1 MVWNVHLLRY
11 LWEVREE
18 LPGNRRQKKQILS
31 RVESSVQDFVI
42 ENPHVDYATITQRFG
57 TPQQIAASYIEEMS
71 TPELT
76 QQLRIR
82 KTIVRIVAVDCVGAC
97 FAVGWCGFNC
107 TDKTHKGHGRVSYC
121 WGSRSYKQNRLSG
134 GKVI

>member
-1 MVWNVHLLRY
+1 MVLNVHLLRY

-31 RVESSVQDFVI
+31 RVESSVRDFVI

-57 TPQQIAASYIEEMS
+57 TPQQIAASYMEEMS

-82 KTIVRIVAVDCVGAC
+82 KTIVRIVAATALVLVLLWAGVVVTALIRHVKAMNGYLIVGEAE
-97 FAVGWCGFNC
+97 VIDR
-107 TDKTHKGHGRVSYC
+107 TEYTE
-121 WGSRSYKQNRLSG
+121 
-134 GKVI
+134 GK

>member
-1 MVWNVHLLRY
+1 MVLNVHLLRY

-82 KTIVRIVAVDCVGAC
+82 KTIVRIVAATALVLVLLWAGVVVTALIRRVKAMNGYLIVGEAEIIDR
-97 FAVGWCGFNC
+97 
-107 TDKTHKGHGRVSYC
+107 TEYTE
-121 WGSRSYKQNRLSG
+121 
-134 GKVI
+134 GK

>member
-1 MVWNVHLLRY
+1 MVWDVHLLRY

-82 KTIVRIVAVDCVGAC
+82 KTIVRIVAVTALMAVLLWAGVVITALIRHVKAMNGYLIVGEAEIISS
-97 FAVGWCGFNC
+97 
-107 TDKTHKGHGRVSYC
+107 TEYTE
-121 WGSRSYKQNRLSG
+121 
-134 GKVI
+134 GK

>member
-1 MVWNVHLLRY
+1 MVLNVHLVRY

-31 RVESSVQDFVI
+31 RVESSVRDFVI

-57 TPQQIAASYIEEMS
+57 TPQQIAASYMEEMS

-82 KTIVRIVAVDCVGAC
+82 KTIVRIVAATALVLVLLWAGVVVTALIRHVKAMNGYLIVGEAE
-97 FAVGWCGFNC
+97 VIDR
-107 TDKTHKGHGRVSYC
+107 TEYTE
-121 WGSRSYKQNRLSG
+121 
-134 GKVI
+134 GK

>member
-1 MVWNVHLLRY
+1 MVLNVHLLRY

-42 ENPHVDYATITQRFG
+42 ENPHVEDYATITQRFG

-82 KTIVRIVAVDCVGAC
+82 KTIVRIVAVTALALVLLWAGVVLTALIRHIKDMDGYLIVGEAE
-97 FAVGWCGFNC
+97 VISR
-107 TDKTHKGHGRVSYC
+107 TDYPEVK
-121 WGSRSYKQNRLSG
+121 
-134 GKVI
+134 